1 VALQPLP
8 PRLVPGLC
16 RARAYPGDPSAAAGV
31 AHVQTHLSHVFLTG
45 ERVYKLRKAV
55 DLGFVSFA
63 SRAERNADCVREVRL
78 GRRLAPDVYL
88 GVAPVRLAR
97 GGTRV
102 GRRLETPRPGD
113 LAAGCEHVVVMRRLP
128 DGRDAL
134 SLLAARRLRAEQ
146 LDAVARL
153 VADFHRRHRLTARVH
168 GARSQWLA
176 RSARPVRDNFALLR
190 GATLGSDPI
199 VSPVL
204 LARASEQ
211 SERFLDV
218 HADRFETRRT
228 ERRGVDGHGDLHLQ
242 HVFFERDDAAPIL
255 IDCIEFRDDLRQI
268 DAAAEVAFL
277 AMDLRYRGRADLAER
292 FLAAY
297 AAAADD
303 FGLYGVVDFYVR
315 YRAAVRAKV
324 AVVAAGDAGVPFAQ
338 RRAART
344 SARRHLAL
352 AARERLVRGRP
363 ALILTCGTVGSGKS
377 RVARAVA
384 RRLGAVTIVSDV
396 VRKADARRGARGA
409 RYSERAKDAVYRGL
423 LDRAAPVIASGRIA
437 VLDATFDHAAR
448 RQRALRWAAE
458 RGVPALLLEVRCTRE
473 VARRRLAKRATRG
486 RDASEA
492 GPEQLAASL
501 ARFEAPDEWP
511 RAFRH
516 VVRTDGPW
524 RATLD
529 RALAAL
535 ARRGGRGVSA
545 P

>member
-1 VALQPLP
+1 MQPLP
-8 PRLVPGLC
+8 PRLVPGL
-16 RARAYPGDPSAAAGV
+16 RHARAYRGDPSAV
-31 AHVQTHLSHVFLTG
+31 RVTHVQTHLSHVFLTG

-63 SRAERNADCVREVRL
+63 TRAERNADCVREVRL

-102 GRRLETPRPGD
+102 GRLLETPRPGE

-134 SLLAARRLRAEQ
+134 SLLAAGRLRAEQ

-153 VADFHRRHRLTARVH
+153 VAAFHRRHRLAARVH
-168 GARSQWLA
+168 GTRSQWLA
-176 RSARPVRDNFALLR
+176 RSARPVRDNFVLLR
-190 GATLGSDPI
+190 GATLGRDPI
-199 VSPVL
+199 VPPRL
-204 LARASEQ
+204 LARASAQ
-211 SERFLDV
+211 AERFLDL

-242 HVFFERDDAAPIL
+242 HVFFEHDDAAPIL

-277 AMDLRYRGRADLAER
+277 AMDLRYRGCADLAER

-303 FGLYGVVDFYVR
+303 FGLYGLVDFYVR

-324 AVVAAGDAGVPFAQ
+324 AAVAAADAGVPPAQ
-338 RRAART
+338 RRAARA
-344 SARRHLAL
+344 SARRHLAF

-363 ALILTCGTVGSGKS
+363 ALIVTCGSVGSGKS
-377 RVARAVA
+377 SVARAVA
-384 RRLGAVTIVSDV
+384 RRLGAVMIVSDV
-396 VRKADARRGARGA
+396 VRKADASVSRGA
-409 RYSERAKDAVYRGL
+409 RYTERAKDDVYRGL
-423 LDRAAPVIASGRIA
+423 LERAAPVIASGRVA
-437 VLDATFDHAAR
+437 VLDATFDRAAR

-458 RGVPALLLEVRCTRE
+458 RGVPALLLEVRCARE
-473 VARRRLAKRATRG
+473 VARQRLARRAAQG

-492 GPEQLAASL
+492 GPEQLTASL

-511 RAFRH
+511 RALRH

-524 RATLD
+524 LATLH
-529 RALAAL
+529 RALAAF
-535 ARRGGRGVSA
+535 ARGRGRGVSA